1 MADYLNVVYSEQS
14 RPYTDYPPKLC
25 AHLFEIF
32 GMRPQMRFLE
42 AGCGRGEFLR
52 HFKRLGLNTFGLDIS
67 PQAGAFNPDIEI
79 KTCDIENEP
88 IPYPDDFFD
97 VVYSKSLIEHLSYPD
112 RYLKEALRILKP
124 GGRLLTLVPDW
135 EANHKTYFDDYTHR
149 TPFTCVSLAD
159 IYKMTDF
166 QDISVRKFRQLPIVW
181 RYPAMNLLCAL
192 IAPFVPVRTEIKFL
206 KWSRELMLIASG
218 IKPGSRPQGT

>member
-1 MADYLNVVYSEQS
+1 MTS
-14 RPYTDYPPKLC
+14 
-25 AHLFEIF
+25 
-32 GMRPQMRFLE
+32 
-42 AGCGRGEFLR
+42 
-52 HFKRLGLNTFGLDIS
+52 
-67 PQAGAFNPDIEI
+67 
-79 KTCDIENEP
+79 
-88 IPYPDDFFD
+88 
-97 VVYSKSLIEHLSYPD
+97 
-112 RYLKEALRILKP
+112 
-124 GGRLLTLVPDW
+124 
-135 EANHKTYFDDYTHR
+135 NHKTYFDDYTHR

-206 KWSRELMLIASG
+206 KWSRKLMLIASG